1 MPVVK
6 PAPRLD
12 RLDRH
17 NLIASTTYGLRV
29 IRVAR
34 VYVVRLE
41 RFTHGE
47 VHIFDIAR
55 VVFGC

>member
-1 MPVVK
+1 MK
-6 PAPRLD
+6 AAPRLD

-17 NLIASTTYGLRV
+17 NLIASTAYSLRV

-41 RFTHGE
+41 RFTHCE
-47 VHIFDIAR
+47 VHIFDIAG
-55 VVFGC
+55 VAFGC